1 MEREVLWP
9 TAFIIQSSGQGSV
22 MGGHASAPHSRVRLP
37 DCWWLLRQPVL
48 TSDMPGM
55 LSQRR
60 ACMRVGTV
68 EKKTVS
74 LPLSFG
80 DSFHR
85 RESVQ
90 VLSAGP
96 SGGNR
101 EGGEEQEG
109 LPGGRCSVLGGAQV
123 QPLC

>member
-1 MEREVLWP
+1 
-9 TAFIIQSSGQGSV
+9 
-22 MGGHASAPHSRVRLP
+22 
-37 DCWWLLRQPVL
+37 
-48 TSDMPGM
+48 
-55 LSQRR
+55 
-60 ACMRVGTV
+60 MRVGTV

-96 SGGNR
+96 SSGNR

-109 LPGGRCSVLGGAQV
+109 LPGGWCSVLGGAQV
-123 QPLC
+123 PPLC